1 VTVPSK
7 TFCILPWIH
16 LYSNPDGT
24 VLPCCV
30 GDWQQSMG
38 NVQDGKLETV
48 FNNESFKTMR
58 RNMLA
63 GEKCSQCTACY
74 RDEDAGNRSFRKHS
88 NEQFAKYIED
98 AVKNTNPDGTVDDF
112 KLRYLDVRWS
122 NICNFK
128 CRSCGPL
135 YSSSWAQEHGSEK
148 IFTYAGGA
156 NNDELYRQ
164 FEPHFDTIEEFYF
177 AGGEPLLTDKHYDI
191 LEYLIEHGRTDVKL
205 RYNTNMSVLKYKDK
219 NVLDMWKQ
227 FSNVY
232 IGASLDSWG
241 PRAEYIRHGTDWSV
255 IESNIRKIRTEAP
268 HIHLQT
274 NTVVSILNIKT
285 LTEFID
291 YMMESGLVDEK
302 NYNPH
307 FYNVLNP
314 EFLSLQLLTDEENRK
329 ILLHLEQYARK
340 KGGNIAQALQ
350 TVINGLKTTTHNPDL
365 VYKFKITIDHH
376 DRKRK
381 EDGPLTFPELE
392 ELMEE

>member
-1 VTVPSK
+1 MTAPSK

-16 LYSNPDGT
+16 IYANPDGT

-63 GEKCSQCTACY
+63 GDRCTQCKACY
-74 RDEDAGNRSFRKHS
+74 RDEDAGNSSFRKHS

-98 AVKNTNPDGTVDDF
+98 VVNNTNPDGTVDDF

-135 YSSSWAQEHGSEK
+135 YSSSWAQEHGK
-148 IFTYAGGA
+148 KNVFTFAGGA
-156 NNDELYRQ
+156 NNDALYEQ
-164 FEPHFDTIEEFYF
+164 FLPHFDTVEEFYF

-191 LEYLIEHGRTDVKL
+191 LEYLIDHGRTDVKL
-205 RYNTNMSVLKYKDK
+205 RYNSNMSVLKYKNKD
-219 NVLDMWKQ
+219 VLDMWKQ

-241 PRAEYIRHGTDWSV
+241 SRAEYIRHGTDWST
-255 IESNIRKIRTEAP
+255 IESNLKKIREQAP

-285 LTEFID
+285 LTEFVDHMLASGMID
-291 YMMESGLVDEK
+291 AD

-307 FYNVLNP
+307 FYNVMNP
-314 EFLSLQLLTDEENRK
+314 DFLSLQLLTESERNDIIK
-329 ILLHLEQYARK
+329 KLQDYAK
-340 KGGNIAQALQ
+340 MHKGNIEYALSG
-350 TVINGLKTTTHNPDL
+350 VINGLKTTE
-365 VYKFKITIDHH
+365 H
-376 DRKRK
+376 DPKLKKLFQKEIGYYDILRN
-381 EDGPLTFPELE
+381 EDGKTTFPELE
-392 ELMEE
+392 NLFE

>member
-1 VTVPSK
+1 MTVPNK

-16 LYSNPDGT
+16 LYANPDGT

-38 NVQDGKLETV
+38 NVQDGSLKEV
-48 FNNESFKTMR
+48 FNNESFKRMR
-58 RNMLA
+58 KNMLA
-63 GEKCSQCTACY
+63 GKKCSQCTACY
-74 RDEDAGNRSFRKHS
+74 RDEDSGNSSFRKHS
-88 NEQFAKYIED
+88 NEQFEKYID
-98 AVKNTNPDGTVDDF
+98 NAIATTNIDGTIDDF
-112 KLRYLDVRWS
+112 KLRYLDVGWS

-148 IFTYAGGA
+148 IFTYAGGV
-156 NNDELYRQ
+156 NNDELYKQ

-191 LEYLIEHGRTDVKL
+191 LEYLIENGRTDVKL
-205 RYNTNMSVLKYKDK
+205 RYNTNMSVLKYKNK
-219 NVLDMWKQ
+219 NVLDMWKK

-241 PRAEYIRHGTDWSV
+241 PRAEYIRHGTIWNV
-255 IESNIRKIRTEAP
+255 IEQNIRTVREQAP
-268 HIHLQT
+268 HIHMQT

-291 YMMESGLVDEK
+291 YMLESGLVDVK

-307 FYNVLNP
+307 FYVIMNP
-314 EFLSLQLLTDEENRK
+314 EFLSLQLLTDEELADTAK
-329 ILLHLEQYARK
+329 KLTEYANN
-340 KGGNIAQALQ
+340 KGGNIKQSLQ
-350 TVINGLKTTTHNPDL
+350 TVINGLKSTLHNPNIID
-365 VYKFKITIDHH
+365 KFKITIDHH

-392 ELMEE
+392 DLMEE

>member
-1 VTVPSK
+1 MTVPNK

-16 LYSNPDGT
+16 LYANPDGT

-38 NVQDGKLETV
+38 NVQDGSLKEV
-48 FNNESFKTMR
+48 FNNESFKRMR
-58 RNMLA
+58 KNMLA

-74 RDEDAGNRSFRKHS
+74 RDEDSGNSSFRKHS
-88 NEQFAKYIED
+88 NEQFEKYID
-98 AVKNTNPDGTVDDF
+98 NAIATTNVDGTIDDF

-148 IFTYAGGA
+148 IFTYAGGV
-156 NNDELYRQ
+156 NNDELYKQ

-205 RYNTNMSVLKYKDK
+205 RYNTNMSVLKYKNK
-219 NVLDMWKQ
+219 NVLDMWKK

-241 PRAEYIRHGTDWSV
+241 PRAEYIRHGTIWNV
-255 IESNIRKIRTEAP
+255 VEQNIRTVRQQAP
-268 HIHLQT
+268 HVHMQT

-291 YMMESGLVDEK
+291 YMLESGLVDVK

-307 FYNVLNP
+307 FYVIMNP
-314 EFLSLQLLTDEENRK
+314 EFLSLQLLTDEELADTAK
-329 ILLHLEQYARK
+329 KLTEYANN
-340 KGGNIAQALQ
+340 KGGNIKQSLQ
-350 TVINGLKTTTHNPDL
+350 TVINGLKSTLHNPNIID
-365 VYKFKITIDHH
+365 KFKITIDHH

-392 ELMEE
+392 DLMEE

>member
-1 VTVPSK
+1 MTVPSK

-58 RNMLA
+58 KNMLA
-63 GEKCSQCTACY
+63 GNKCSQCTACY
-74 RDEDAGNRSFRKHS
+74 RDEDAGNSSFRKHS
-88 NEQFAKYIED
+88 NEQFAKYIDD
-98 AVKNTNPDGTVDDF
+98 AVANTNPDGTVDDF

-156 NNDELYRQ
+156 NNDELYKQ

-255 IESNIRKIRTEAP
+255 IESNIRKIRTETP

-291 YMMESGLVDEK
+291 YMLESRLVDEK

-307 FYNVLNP
+307 FYNVMNP
-314 EFLSLQLLTDEENRK
+314 EFLSLQLLTDEENRE
-329 ILLHLEQYARK
+329 IVMHLEQYAKK

-350 TVINGLKTTTHNPDL
+350 TVINGLKTTKHNPDL
-365 VYKFKITIDHH
+365 VYEFKITIDHY

>member
-1 VTVPSK
+1 MTVPSK

-16 LYSNPDGT
+16 IYANPDGT

-38 NVQDGKLETV
+38 NVQNGTLETV

-63 GEKCSQCTACY
+63 GDRCTQCTACY
-74 RDEDAGNRSFRKHS
+74 RDEDSGNYSFRKNS
-88 NEQFAKYIED
+88 NEQFAKYIDD
-98 AVKNTNPDGTVDDF
+98 AVENTNPDGTVNEF

-156 NNDELYRQ
+156 NNDELYKK
-164 FEPHFDTIEEFYF
+164 FEPHFNTIEEFYF

-191 LEYLIEHGRTDVKL
+191 LEYLIDHGRTDVKL
-205 RYNTNMSVLKYKDK
+205 RYNTNMSVLRYKDK

-227 FSNVY
+227 FSYIY

-241 PRAEYIRHGTDWSV
+241 PRAEYIRHGTEWSV
-255 IESNIRKIRTEAP
+255 IESNLRKIRQEAP

-291 YMMESGLVDEK
+291 YMLDNGLVDEK
-302 NYNPH
+302 TYDPR
-307 FYNVLNP
+307 FYNVINP
-314 EFLSLQLLTDEENRK
+314 EFLSLQLLTDEEIADTVIK
-329 ILLHLEQYARK
+329 LTEYAHS
-340 KGGNIAQALQ
+340 KGGNIKQALQ
-350 TVINGLKTTTHNPDL
+350 TVINGLKSIRHDSKL
-365 VYKFKITIDHH
+365 VKKFNNEMNHYDI
-376 DRKRK
+376 KRNENVK
-381 EDGPLTFPELE
+381 LTFPELE
-392 ELMEE
+392 NLI

>member
-1 VTVPSK
+1 VTAPTK

-63 GEKCSQCTACY
+63 GKKCSQCTACY
-74 RDEDAGNRSFRKHS
+74 RDEEAGNSSFRKHS
-88 NEQFAKYIED
+88 NEQFAKYIDD

-128 CRSCGPL
+128 CRTCGPL
-135 YSSSWAQEHGSEK
+135 YSSSWAKEDGLK
-148 IFTYAGGA
+148 NVYTFAGGA
-156 NNDELYRQ
+156 NNDKLYNQ
-164 FEPHFDTIEEFYF
+164 FLPHFDTIEEFYF

-205 RYNTNMSVLKYKDK
+205 RYNTNMSVLRYKNK
-219 NVLDMWKQ
+219 NVLDLWKH
-227 FSNVY
+227 FSNIY

-241 PRAEYIRHGTDWSV
+241 ARAEYIRHGTDWSV

-274 NTVVSILNIKT
+274 NTVVSILNIAT
-285 LTEFID
+285 LIEFIE
-291 YMMESGLVDEK
+291 YMIDNELVDPK
-302 NYNPH
+302 KYNPH
-307 FYNVLNP
+307 FYNIINP
-314 EFLSLQLLTDEENRK
+314 DFLSLQLLPETKNIIIRNK
-329 ILLHLEQYARK
+329 IANYAAA
-340 KGGNIAQALQ
+340 KGGNIEQSLQ
-350 TVINGLKTTTHNPDL
+350 SVINGLKTTKHNSQL
-365 VYKFKITIDHH
+365 VGKFKMTIDHH
-376 DRKRK
+376 DRLRN
-381 EDGPLTFPELE
+381 EDILIPFPELE
-392 ELMEE
+392 ALIEE

>member
-1 VTVPSK
+1 MTAPTK

-74 RDEDAGNRSFRKHS
+74 RDEDAGNSSFRKHS

-135 YSSSWAQEHGSEK
+135 YSSSWAQEHGSKK

-241 PRAEYIRHGTDWSV
+241 PRAEYIRHGTEWSV

-291 YMMESGLVDEK
+291 YMLGSGLVDEK

-314 EFLSLQLLTDEENRK
+314 EFLSLQLLTDEEIEHNIK
-329 ILLHLEQYARK
+329 KLTDYANSQGKQMR
-340 KGGNIAQALQ
+340 NAFN
-350 TVINGLKTTTHNPDL
+350 TVINGLKTTTHDHNL
-365 VYKFKITIDHH
+365 NNLFKKQMEHYDII
-376 DRKRK
+376 RNENGK
-381 EDGPLTFPELE
+381 ETFPELSR
-392 ELMEE
+392 LF

>member
-1 VTVPSK
+1 MTAPSK

-16 LYSNPDGT
+16 IYANPDGT

-58 RNMLA
+58 RNMLS
-63 GEKCSQCTACY
+63 GDRCTQCKACY
-74 RDEDAGNRSFRKHS
+74 RDEDAGNSSFRKHS

-98 AVKNTNPDGTVDDF
+98 AVNNTNADGTVDDF

-135 YSSSWAQEHGSEK
+135 YSSSWAQEHGK
-148 IFTYAGGA
+148 KNVFTFAGGA
-156 NNDELYRQ
+156 NNDALYEQ
-164 FEPHFDTIEEFYF
+164 FLPHFDTVEEFYF

-191 LEYLIEHGRTDVKL
+191 LEYLIDHGRTDVKL
-205 RYNTNMSVLKYKDK
+205 RYNSNMSVLKYKNK

-241 PRAEYIRHGTDWSV
+241 SRAEYIRHGTDWST
-255 IESNIRKIRTEAP
+255 IESNLRKIREQAP

-285 LTEFID
+285 LTEFVD
-291 YMMESGLVDEK
+291 YMLASGMIDAD

-307 FYNVLNP
+307 FYNVMNP
-314 EFLSLQLLTDEENRK
+314 DFLSLQLLTESERNDIIK
-329 ILLHLEQYARK
+329 KLQDYAK
-340 KGGNIAQALQ
+340 MHKGNIEYALSG
-350 TVINGLKTTTHNPDL
+350 VINGLKTTE
-365 VYKFKITIDHH
+365 H
-376 DRKRK
+376 DPKLKKLFQKEIGYYDILRN
-381 EDGPLTFPELE
+381 EDGKTTFPELE
-392 ELMEE
+392 DLFE

>member
-1 VTVPSK
+1 MTAPTK

-74 RDEDAGNRSFRKHS
+74 RDEDAGNSSFRKHS

-135 YSSSWAQEHGSEK
+135 YSSSWAQEHGSKK

-156 NNDELYRQ
+156 NNEELYRQ

-241 PRAEYIRHGTDWSV
+241 PRAEYIRHGTEWSV

-291 YMMESGLVDEK
+291 YMLGSGLVDEK

-314 EFLSLQLLTDEENRK
+314 EFLSLQLLTDEEIEHNIK
-329 ILLHLEQYARK
+329 KLTDYANSQGKQMR
-340 KGGNIAQALQ
+340 NAFN
-350 TVINGLKTTTHNPDL
+350 TVINGLKTTTHDHNL
-365 VYKFKITIDHH
+365 NNLFKKQMEHYDII
-376 DRKRK
+376 RNENGK
-381 EDGPLTFPELE
+381 ETFPELSR
-392 ELMEE
+392 LF

>member
-1 VTVPSK
+1 MTVPTK

-16 LYSNPDGT
+16 IYANPDGT

-30 GDWQQSMG
+30 GDWKQPMA
-38 NVQDGKLETV
+38 NVKDSTLEEL

-58 RNMLA
+58 RNMLS
-63 GEKCSQCTACY
+63 GDRCTQCKACY
-74 RDEDAGNRSFRKHS
+74 RDEDAGNSSFRKHS
-88 NEQFAKYIED
+88 NEQFSKYIDD

-135 YSSSWAQEHGSEK
+135 YSSSWAQEHGK
-148 IFTYAGGA
+148 KNVFTFAGGA
-156 NNDELYRQ
+156 NNDELYKQ
-164 FEPHFDTIEEFYF
+164 FEPHFKTVEEFYF

-205 RYNTNMSVLKYKDK
+205 RYNSNMSVLKYKNK
-219 NVLDMWKQ
+219 NVLDLWKQ

-241 PRAEYIRHGTDWSV
+241 SRAEYIRHGTDWSV
-255 IESNIRKIRTEAP
+255 IEKNLKKIRQEAS

-291 YMMESGLVDEK
+291 YMLNSGMIDAY

-307 FYNVLNP
+307 FYNVMNP
-314 EFLSLQLLTDEENRK
+314 DFLSLQLLTESERND
-329 ILLHLEQYARK
+329 IIK
-340 KGGNIAQALQ
+340 KLQDFSKMHRGNIEYALRG
-350 TVINGLKTTTHNPDL
+350 VINGLKTANHDPKLRTE
-365 VYKFKITIDHH
+365 FKKEMGYYDFI
-376 DRKRK
+376 RK
-381 EDGPLTFPELE
+381 EDGKRIFPELA
-392 ELMEE
+392 ELFE

>member
-1 VTVPSK
+1 MTVPNK

-16 LYSNPDGT
+16 LYANPDGT

-38 NVQDGKLETV
+38 NVQDGTLKEV

-58 RNMLA
+58 KNMLA

-74 RDEDAGNRSFRKHS
+74 RDEDSGNSSFRKHS
-88 NEQFAKYIED
+88 NEQFEKYID
-98 AVKNTNPDGTVDDF
+98 NAIATTNVDGTIDDF

-148 IFTYAGGA
+148 IFTYAGGV
-156 NNDELYRQ
+156 NNDELYKQ

-205 RYNTNMSVLKYKDK
+205 RYNTNMSVLKYKNK
-219 NVLDMWKQ
+219 NVLDMWKK

-241 PRAEYIRHGTDWSV
+241 PRAEYIRHGTIWNV
-255 IESNIRKIRTEAP
+255 VEQNIRTVREQAP
-268 HIHLQT
+268 HVHMQT

-291 YMMESGLVDEK
+291 YMLESRLVDVK

-307 FYNVLNP
+307 FYVIMNP
-314 EFLSLQLLTDEENRK
+314 EFLSLQLLTNEELADTVK
-329 ILLHLEQYARK
+329 KLTEYANS
-340 KGGNIAQALQ
+340 KGGNIKQSLQ
-350 TVINGLKTTTHNPDL
+350 TVINGLKSTVHNPNIID
-365 VYKFKITIDHH
+365 KFKITIDHH

-392 ELMEE
+392 DLMEE

>member
-1 VTVPSK
+1 MTAPSK

-16 LYSNPDGT
+16 IYANPDGT

-63 GEKCSQCTACY
+63 GDRCTQCKACY
-74 RDEDAGNRSFRKHS
+74 RDEDAGNSSFRKHS

-98 AVKNTNPDGTVDDF
+98 AVNNTNADGTVDDF

-135 YSSSWAQEHGSEK
+135 YSSSWAQEHGK
-148 IFTYAGGA
+148 KNVFTFAGGT
-156 NNDELYRQ
+156 NNDALYEQ
-164 FEPHFDTIEEFYF
+164 FLPHFDTVEEFYF

-191 LEYLIEHGRTDVKL
+191 LEYLIDHGRTDVKL
-205 RYNTNMSVLKYKDK
+205 RYNSNMSVLKYKNK

-241 PRAEYIRHGTDWSV
+241 SRAEYIRHGTDWST
-255 IESNIRKIRTEAP
+255 IESNLRKIREQAP

-285 LTEFID
+285 LTEFVD
-291 YMMESGLVDEK
+291 YMLASGMIDAD

-307 FYNVLNP
+307 FYNVMNP
-314 EFLSLQLLTDEENRK
+314 DFLSLQLLTESERNDIIK
-329 ILLHLEQYARK
+329 KLQDYAK
-340 KGGNIAQALQ
+340 MHKGNIEYALKG
-350 TVINGLKTTTHNPDL
+350 VINGLKTTE
-365 VYKFKITIDHH
+365 H
-376 DRKRK
+376 DPKLKKLFQKEIGYYDILRN
-381 EDGPLTFPELE
+381 EDGKTTFPELE
-392 ELMEE
+392 DLFE